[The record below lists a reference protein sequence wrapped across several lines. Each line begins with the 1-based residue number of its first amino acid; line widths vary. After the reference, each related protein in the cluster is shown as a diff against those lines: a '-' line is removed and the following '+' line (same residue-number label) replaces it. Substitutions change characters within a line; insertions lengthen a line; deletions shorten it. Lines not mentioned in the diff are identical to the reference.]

1 MASDARRRG
10 AANSSYYSQAAQRRR
25 WGHCAETRRDG
36 AFRAICFVAP
46 LAHGGL
52 PWASR
57 RFVHLIP
64 ESRRRGHAGLI
75 QRFPKLSREVVDRLD
90 QRMHYVFQ
98 YFDEACKLLQVI
110 SPPVERSFELP
121 HIVRYE
127 GLHLE
132 RASVMFR
139 KQRLQDRDVY
149 DYVVV
154 YYNLAGPSPPPLR
167 VAIRRSPE
175 VERALVHANIEF
187 SCDTDSRVHSSAT
200 YNVIRIAPGLR
211 CEVRFDPDFE
221 NGRIVA
227 TLRNVDRFDA
237 VVLDFETPALDTKA
251 LDDLVNLMLAK
262 PSQFLLR
269 APLRGFVR

>member
-1 MASDARRRG
+1 MAKSPKSFLLEQLRAQADAV
-10 AANSSYYSQAAQRRR
+10 AAKRVQQ
-25 WGHCAETRRDG
+25 
-36 AFRAICFVAP
+36 
-46 LAHGGL
+46 L
-52 PWASR
+52 
-57 RFVHLIP
+57 
-64 ESRRRGHAGLI
+64 
-75 QRFPKLSREVVDRLD
+75 KLSREVVDRLD
-90 QRMHYVFQ
+90 QRMHHVFQ
-98 YFDEACKLLQVI
+98 YFDEACKLPQVI
-110 SPPVERSFELP
+110 YPPVERSFELP
-121 HIVRYE
+121 HIVRYD

-167 VAIRRSPE
+167 IAIRRSPE

-187 SCDTDSRVHSSAT
+187 SCDTDSTVQSGAT

-221 NGRIVA
+221 HGRIVA
-227 TLRNVDRFDA
+227 TLRNVDRFEP
-237 VVLDFETPALDTKA
+237 VILDFETPALDTRA

-269 APLRGFVR
+269 APLRGFAR

>member
-1 MASDARRRG
+1 MAKSPKSFLLEQLRAQADAV
-10 AANSSYYSQAAQRRR
+10 AAKRVQQ
-25 WGHCAETRRDG
+25 
-36 AFRAICFVAP
+36 
-46 LAHGGL
+46 L
-52 PWASR
+52 
-57 RFVHLIP
+57 
-64 ESRRRGHAGLI
+64 
-75 QRFPKLSREVVDRLD
+75 KLSREVVDRLD
-90 QRMHYVFQ
+90 QRMHHVFQ

-110 SPPVERSFELP
+110 YPPVERSFELP
-121 HIVRYE
+121 HIVRYD

-167 VAIRRSPE
+167 IAIRRSPE

-187 SCDTDSRVHSSAT
+187 SCDTGSTAQSGAT

-221 NGRIVA
+221 HGRIVA
-227 TLRNVDRFDA
+227 TLRNVDRFEP
-237 VVLDFETPALDTKA
+237 VILDFETPALDTKA

-262 PSQFLLR
+262 RSQFLLR
-269 APLRGFVR
+269 APLRGFAR

>member
-1 MASDARRRG
+1 MAKSPKSFLLEQLRAQADAV
-10 AANSSYYSQAAQRRR
+10 AAKRVQQ
-25 WGHCAETRRDG
+25 
-36 AFRAICFVAP
+36 
-46 LAHGGL
+46 L
-52 PWASR
+52 
-57 RFVHLIP
+57 
-64 ESRRRGHAGLI
+64 
-75 QRFPKLSREVVDRLD
+75 KLSREVVDRLD
-90 QRMHYVFQ
+90 QRMHHVFQ

-121 HIVRYE
+121 HIVRYD

-132 RASVMFR
+132 KASVTCR

-154 YYNLAGPSPPPLR
+154 YYSLAGPPPPPLR
-167 VAIRRSPE
+167 IAIRRSPE
-175 VERALVHANIEF
+175 VERALAHANIEF
-187 SCDTDSRVHSSAT
+187 SCDTDSTVQSGAT

-227 TLRNVDRFDA
+227 TLRNVDRFEP
-237 VVLDFETPALDTKA
+237 VILDFETPALDTRA

-269 APLRGFVR
+269 APLRGFAR

>member
-1 MASDARRRG
+1 MAKAPRSFLLEQLRAQADAV
-10 AANSSYYSQAAQRRR
+10 AAKRVQQ
-25 WGHCAETRRDG
+25 
-36 AFRAICFVAP
+36 
-46 LAHGGL
+46 L
-52 PWASR
+52 
-57 RFVHLIP
+57 
-64 ESRRRGHAGLI
+64 
-75 QRFPKLSREVVDRLD
+75 KLSREVVDRID
-90 QRMHYVFQ
+90 QRMHVVFQ

-110 SPPVERSFELP
+110 APPIERRFELP

-154 YYNLAGPSPPPLR
+154 YYSLGGPAPAPLR

-175 VERALVHANIEF
+175 IERALTHANIEF
-187 SCDTDSRVHSSAT
+187 TCDTDSSVQTGAT

-221 NGRIVA
+221 NGRVVV
-227 TLRNVDRFDA
+227 TLRNVDRFEP
-237 VVLDFETPALDTKA
+237 VILDFETPALDTKT
-251 LDDLVNLMLAK
+251 LDNLVNFMLAK

-269 APLRGFVR
+269 APLRGFAR

>member
-1 MASDARRRG
+1 MAKSPKSFLLEQLRAQADAV
-10 AANSSYYSQAAQRRR
+10 AAKRMQR
-25 WGHCAETRRDG
+25 
-36 AFRAICFVAP
+36 
-46 LAHGGL
+46 L
-52 PWASR
+52 
-57 RFVHLIP
+57 
-64 ESRRRGHAGLI
+64 
-75 QRFPKLSREVVDRLD
+75 KLSREVVDRID

-121 HIVRYE
+121 YIVRYE

-132 RASVMFR
+132 KASVTFR

-154 YYNLAGPSPPPLR
+154 YYSLAGPQPAPLR

-175 VERALVHANIEF
+175 IERALVSAHIEF
-187 SCDTDSRVHSSAT
+187 TCDTDSTVQSGAT

-211 CEVRFDPDFE
+211 CEARFDPDFE

-227 TLRNVDRFDA
+227 TLRNVDRFEP

-251 LDDLVNLMLAK
+251 LDDLVNFMLAK
-262 PSQFLLR
+262 PSGFLLR

>member
-1 MASDARRRG
+1 MLKSPKSFLLEQLRAQADAV
-10 AANSSYYSQAAQRRR
+10 AAKRMQQ
-25 WGHCAETRRDG
+25 
-36 AFRAICFVAP
+36 
-46 LAHGGL
+46 L
-52 PWASR
+52 
-57 RFVHLIP
+57 
-64 ESRRRGHAGLI
+64 
-75 QRFPKLSREVVDRLD
+75 KLSREVVDRID

-110 SPPVERSFELP
+110 SPPVERSFDLP

-132 RASVMFR
+132 KASVTFR

-154 YYNLAGPSPPPLR
+154 YYSLAGPPPAPLR

-175 VERALVHANIEF
+175 IERALTSAHIEF
-187 SCDTDSRVHSSAT
+187 TCDTDSTVQSGAT

-211 CEVRFDPDFE
+211 CEARFDPDVE

-227 TLRNVDRFDA
+227 TLRNVDRFEP

-251 LDDLVNLMLAK
+251 LDDLVNFMLAK
-262 PSQFLLR
+262 PSGFLLR

>member
-1 MASDARRRG
+1 MAKSPKSFLLEQLRAQADAV
-10 AANSSYYSQAAQRRR
+10 AAKRVQQ
-25 WGHCAETRRDG
+25 
-36 AFRAICFVAP
+36 
-46 LAHGGL
+46 L
-52 PWASR
+52 
-57 RFVHLIP
+57 
-64 ESRRRGHAGLI
+64 
-75 QRFPKLSREVVDRLD
+75 KLSREVVDRLD
-90 QRMHYVFQ
+90 QRMHHVFQ

-132 RASVMFR
+132 KASVTFR

-154 YYNLAGPSPPPLR
+154 YYSLAGPQPAPLR

-175 VERALVHANIEF
+175 IERALVSAHIEF
-187 SCDTDSRVHSSAT
+187 TCDTDSTVQSGAT

-211 CEVRFDPDFE
+211 CEARFDPDFE

-227 TLRNVDRFDA
+227 TLRNVDRFEP

-251 LDDLVNLMLAK
+251 LDDLVNFILAK
-262 PSQFLLR
+262 PSGFLLR

>member
-1 MASDARRRG
+1 MAKSPKSFLLEQLRAQADAV
-10 AANSSYYSQAAQRRR
+10 AAKRMQQ
-25 WGHCAETRRDG
+25 
-36 AFRAICFVAP
+36 
-46 LAHGGL
+46 L
-52 PWASR
+52 
-57 RFVHLIP
+57 
-64 ESRRRGHAGLI
+64 
-75 QRFPKLSREVVDRLD
+75 KLSREVVDRID

-132 RASVMFR
+132 KASVTFR

-154 YYNLAGPSPPPLR
+154 YYSLAGPPPAPLR

-175 VERALVHANIEF
+175 IERALTSAYIEF
-187 SCDTDSRVHSSAT
+187 TCDTDSTVQLGAT

-211 CEVRFDPDFE
+211 CEARFDPDFE

-227 TLRNVDRFDA
+227 TLCNVDRFEP

-251 LDDLVNLMLAK
+251 LDDLVNFILAK
-262 PSQFLLR
+262 PSGFLLR

>member
-1 MASDARRRG
+1 MAKSPKSFLLEQLRAQADAV
-10 AANSSYYSQAAQRRR
+10 AAKRVQQ
-25 WGHCAETRRDG
+25 
-36 AFRAICFVAP
+36 
-46 LAHGGL
+46 L
-52 PWASR
+52 
-57 RFVHLIP
+57 
-64 ESRRRGHAGLI
+64 
-75 QRFPKLSREVVDRLD
+75 KLSREVVDRID
-90 QRMHYVFQ
+90 QRMHHVFQ

-110 SPPVERSFELP
+110 APPVERSFELP

-132 RASVMFR
+132 KAAVTFR

-154 YYNLAGPSPPPLR
+154 YYSLAGPPPAPLR

-175 VERALVHANIEF
+175 IERALTSAHIEF
-187 SCDTDSRVHSSAT
+187 TCDTDSTVQSGAT

-211 CEVRFDPDFE
+211 CEARFDPDFE

-227 TLRNVDRFDA
+227 TLRNVDRFEP

-251 LDDLVNLMLAK
+251 LDDLVNFMLAK
-262 PSQFLLR
+262 PSGFLLR

>member
-1 MASDARRRG
+1 MAKSPKSFLLEQLRAQADAV
-10 AANSSYYSQAAQRRR
+10 AAKRVQQ
-25 WGHCAETRRDG
+25 
-36 AFRAICFVAP
+36 
-46 LAHGGL
+46 L
-52 PWASR
+52 
-57 RFVHLIP
+57 
-64 ESRRRGHAGLI
+64 
-75 QRFPKLSREVVDRLD
+75 KLSREVVDRID
-90 QRMHYVFQ
+90 QRMHHVFQ

-110 SPPVERSFELP
+110 SPPVERSFVLP

-132 RASVMFR
+132 KASVTSR

-154 YYNLAGPSPPPLR
+154 YYTLAGPPPPALR

-175 VERALVHANIEF
+175 IERALVSAHIEF
-187 SCDTDSRVHSSAT
+187 TSDTDSTVQSGAT
-200 YNVIRIAPGLR
+200 VNVIRIAPGLR
-211 CEVRFDPDFE
+211 CEARFDPDFE

-227 TLRNVDRFDA
+227 TLRNVDRFEP

-251 LDDLVNLMLAK
+251 LDDLVNFMLAR
-262 PSQFLLR
+262 PSGFLLR

>member
-1 MASDARRRG
+1 MAKSPKSFLLEQLRAQADAV
-10 AANSSYYSQAAQRRR
+10 AAKRVQQ
-25 WGHCAETRRDG
+25 
-36 AFRAICFVAP
+36 
-46 LAHGGL
+46 L
-52 PWASR
+52 
-57 RFVHLIP
+57 
-64 ESRRRGHAGLI
+64 
-75 QRFPKLSREVVDRLD
+75 KLSREVVDRLN
-90 QRMHYVFQ
+90 QRMHHVFQ

-121 HIVRYE
+121 HIVRYD

-154 YYNLAGPSPPPLR
+154 YYSLAGPSPPPLR
-167 VAIRRSPE
+167 IAIRRSPE

-187 SCDTDSRVHSSAT
+187 SCDTDSTVQSGAT

-227 TLRNVDRFDA
+227 TLRNVDRFEP
-237 VVLDFETPALDTKA
+237 VILDFETPALDTRA

-269 APLRGFVR
+269 APLRGFAR